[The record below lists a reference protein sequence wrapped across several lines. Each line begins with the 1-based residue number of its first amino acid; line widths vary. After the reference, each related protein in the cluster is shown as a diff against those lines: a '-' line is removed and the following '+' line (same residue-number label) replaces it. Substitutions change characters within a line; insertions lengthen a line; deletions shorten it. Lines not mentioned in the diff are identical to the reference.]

1 MLAVALCFSF
11 SCFVSY
17 QLVEACKG
25 PINRV
30 NNSTPLLA
38 PAEEVVRP
46 LQPSNKYF
54 TSDKGEV
61 IVTFLRISFC
71 TLNEEL

>member
-71 TLNEEL
+71 TLYEEL